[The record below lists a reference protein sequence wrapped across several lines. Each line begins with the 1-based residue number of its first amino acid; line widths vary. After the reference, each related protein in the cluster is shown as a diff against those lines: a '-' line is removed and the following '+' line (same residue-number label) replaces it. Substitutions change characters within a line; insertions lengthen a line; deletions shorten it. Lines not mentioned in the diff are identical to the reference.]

1 MYYSA
6 GVGRTGTYVAI
17 DRLNQYLNSGHYD
30 IKDMVDIYGIV
41 VSMRENR
48 TLMVQTE
55 VRATV
60 KS

>member
-1 MYYSA
+1 MCCSA

-60 KS
+60 ES

>member
-60 KS
+60 RS

>member
-60 KS
+60 ES